1 MNAGDSDHG
10 IFLHCLKR
18 NSETTRH
25 MEQGPNQKETGYRA
39 LIRTSSPLSPSP
51 QANFFLFFGG
61 KTIRSSPERGFYRP
75 PPRAPARPSGR
86 GRPAQQRAPRG
97 LGRGHSAQLAHLR
110 LPAGDPVGAPVAP
123 GVLGQVVAAHEPP
136 LAHGAHELLLPSV
149 SSAVAREFI

>member
-1 MNAGDSDHG
+1 MLVTQTMAFSSTA
-10 IFLHCLKR
+10 L
-18 NSETTRH
+18 
-25 MEQGPNQKETGYRA
+25 KETPKLQDTWNRA
-39 LIRTSSPLSPSP
+39 PTKKRQVTALSSEPAPHFLPALKP
-51 QANFFLFFGG
+51 IFFFFFGG

-110 LPAGDPVGAPVAP
+110 LPAGDPAGAPVAP